1 MTLIYV
7 EPIDEESAWHM
18 PICRVVN
25 LEGSFVVISMN
36 VVDISK
42 IKYITRGGLKKNKTN
57 DNRSK

>member
-25 LEGSFVVISMN
+25 LEGSFVVIYMN

-42 IKYITRGGLKKNKTN
+42 IKYITRGGIKEKQHKIN
-57 DNRSK
+57 S

>member
-7 EPIDEESAWHM
+7 EPIDEESSWHM

-25 LEGSFVVISMN
+25 LEGSFVVIYMN

-42 IKYITRGGLKKNKTN
+42 IKYITRGGIKEKQHK
-57 DNRSK
+57 